1 MEKGDAVLIIVEF
14 VLLLVDLF
22 QRLDHFEGLCVG
34 ELLLLL
40 GGAFLSLLQLINFR
54 L

>member
-1 MEKGDAVLIIVEF
+1 MEKGDAVLVVVEF

-22 QRLDHFEGLCVG
+22 QGLDHFEGLCVG

-40 GGAFLSLLQLINFR
+40 GGALLSFL
-54 L
+54 